1 MKEGWDAPITDWIGE
16 MKVASNA
23 EIKAIAKAGFEKIKE
38 RTPVQTGE
46 LQAAWIYDEAM
57 EQGLIEIVIENKK
70 EYVLMVEYGTV
81 YTGGRYML
89 ERTINE
95 IVEGGL

>member
-1 MKEGWDAPITDWIGE
+1 MKEGWDAPITDFIDVI
-16 MKVASNA
+16 KTASNV
-23 EIKAIAKAGFEKIKE
+23 EIKAIAKSAFDKIRE

-46 LQAAWIYDEAM
+46 LKAAWIYEEAM
-57 EQGLIEIVIENKK
+57 AQGLIEIVIENKK